1 MMGGQGQ
8 RDMYGDG
15 GDKVMDTYDSY
26 TPEWNCTKAEAV
38 EAMTETINKV
48 GPQNVSRHTG
58 DVTKLNVI
66 DISTSTIRDRKA
78 FHKSVHSNPGISKA
92 ITPIDK
98 KSEKAFHVEIKQ

>member
-58 DVTKLNVI
+58 E
-66 DISTSTIRDRKA
+66 
-78 FHKSVHSNPGISKA
+78 SVHSNPGISKA